1 MPRLHSV
8 IAIGLSTLALAACAK
23 SGLERTAH
31 SESAVENAVE
41 NVEDLVVTSSR
52 IARRSDDGLYHVE
65 AADASKAAPAPP
77 ASIVV
82 TGSARAPAMQAYAD
96 RHYVPMPP
104 PNIGRDRFNAFSEN
118 AFKIAREE
126 PVSTFSIDVDTAS
139 YSFVRA
145 SLNQNVLPQPAA
157 VRTEEMVNYFPY
169 DYASP
174 RSADQPF
181 TSNISVFP
189 SPWTAGR
196 KLVRIGVKG
205 YAIQQ
210 VTRPRAN
217 LVFLIDTSGSMGEPN
232 KLPLVKQSL
241 NMLLDQL
248 GENDSVAIVTY
259 AGNAGTALAPT
270 PASQKERIRAVI
282 DRLGSGGSTAGAE
295 GIRQAYALAQQ
306 NLDRRG
312 VNRVILATD
321 GDFNVGITNQQE
333 LKGYIERER
342 GKGVFLSVLGFGMG
356 NYNDAL
362 MQTLAQNGNGTA
374 AYIDTAAEARKTLV
388 DEATST
394 LFPIAKDVKIQ
405 VEFNPATVA
414 EYRLVGYETRLLNRE
429 DFDNDKVDAGDVGS
443 GQTVTA
449 LYEIVPVGGPRANGD
464 LRYSQ
469 TRPAAA
475 QQRIAAAGQNS
486 EYGFVK
492 IRYKLP
498 KSDTSRLIST
508 PISRASEVAR
518 FDAAPQDARFAAG
531 VAAFAELLRGGRHT
545 GSLTYEDVLRI
556 VSNARGQDAFGYRSE
571 LIQLVRAAR
580 AAQSMPG

>member
-23 SGLERTAH
+23 SGLERTAA
-31 SESAVENAVE
+31 SENAVE

-52 IARRSDDGLYHVE
+52 IARRSDDGLYRAEE
-65 AADASKAAPAPP
+65 AIASKAAPVPAP
-77 ASIVV
+77 SIVV
-82 TGSARAPAMQAYAD
+82 TGSARGPGLQAYAD

-118 AFKIAREE
+118 AFKVAREE

-174 RSADQPF
+174 RNADQPF
-181 TSNISVFP
+181 TSNIAVFP

-210 VTRPRAN
+210 ATRPRAN

-241 NMLLDQL
+241 YMLLDQL

-469 TRPAAA
+469 TRPVAP
-475 QQRIAAAGQNS
+475 QQRIAAAGLS
-486 EYGFVK
+486 GEYGFVK

-498 KSDTSRLIST
+498 KSDISRLIST
-508 PISRASEVAR
+508 PINRASEVAR

-580 AAQSMPG
+580 AARSMPG